1 MIGQQSKSFLARTLQ
16 SQQRYGALIQ
26 ASQRGFAGGGPKKP
40 AIGADETDF
49 DVVCIGKSP
58 HLSQLLFFEG
68 GLSLRSSGSVFF
80 MIRVEGQKNL
90 AHLAPVFCFNLIDC
104 GSLRE
109 IIIIFRCLVFA

>member
-16 SQQRYGALIQ
+16 SQQRYGALVQ

-40 AIGADETDF
+40 AIGADETEF

-58 HLSQLLFFEG
+58 HLSQFLFFGRWTVPIFWLCTLHDRSG
-68 GLSLRSSGSVFF
+68 GPEESCSS
-80 MIRVEGQKNL
+80 
-90 AHLAPVFCFNLIDC
+90 HTTCCFNLIDC

>member
-16 SQQRYGALIQ
+16 SQQRYGSLVQ

-40 AIGADETDF
+40 AIAADETDF

-58 HLSQLLFFEG
+58 LISLANPFPNKVGCVCLLA
-68 GLSLRSSGSVFF
+68 LHSLHDRIGEPEESCCSS
-80 MIRVEGQKNL
+80 
-90 AHLAPVFCFNLIDC
+90 PTCFNLIDC

-109 IIIIFRCLVFA
+109 IIIIFRCPCFA

>member
-16 SQQRYGALIQ
+16 SQQRYGSLVQ

-58 HLSQLLFFEG
+58 PSSRF
-68 GLSLRSSGSVFF
+68 LSLRRWTVPAFWLCILHDDRSGEPEESCSY
-80 MIRVEGQKNL
+80 
-90 AHLAPVFCFNLIDC
+90 HTCCFNLIDC
-104 GSLRE
+104 GSPRE